1 MSLDMPAVM
10 VLMGVLAGWLAGY
23 LMERGGFGLRW
34 DVILG
39 LAGSAVGSWLLWVA
53 GAAFAAGLAALA
65 VVAFVA
71 FFGAALAIVAQ
82 RRIYPA
88 IS

>member
-10 VLMGVLAGWLAGY
+10 VLMGVLAGWLARY

-39 LAGSAVGSWLLWVA
+39 LAGSAVGGWLLWVA
-53 GAAFAAGLAALA
+53 GAHFAAGLAAVA
-65 VVAFVA
+65 VVAFV
-71 FFGAALAIVAQ
+71 GAALAIVTQ

>member
-10 VLMGVLAGWLAGY
+10 VLMGVLAGWLARY

-39 LAGSAVGSWLLWVA
+39 LAGSAVGGWLLWVA
-53 GAAFAAGLAALA
+53 GAPLAVGLAAVA
-65 VVAFVA
+65 VVAFV
-71 FFGAALAIVAQ
+71 GAALAIVAQ

>member
-10 VLMGVLAGWLAGY
+10 VLMGVLAGWLARY

-39 LAGSAVGSWLLWVA
+39 LAGSAVGGWLLWVA
-53 GAAFAAGLAALA
+53 GAPFAAGLAAVA
-65 VVAFVA
+65 VVAFV
-71 FFGAALAIVAQ
+71 GAALAIVAQ

>member
-1 MSLDMPAVM
+1 MSLAMPAVM
-10 VLMGVLAGWLAGY
+10 VLMGVLVGWLARY

-39 LAGSAVGSWLLWVA
+39 LAGSAVGSWLLWAA
-53 GAAFAAGLAALA
+53 GAPSAAGLAAVA
-65 VVAFVA
+65 VVAFV
-71 FFGAALAIVAQ
+71 GAALAIVAQ